1 MLNKINL
8 FFWIGLFS
16 FGSLAAQQSTVNLSP
31 NEVEAYKTQCTQMI
45 KYLQGTL
52 NFLGDPANPPAEKEI
67 IIDNSYLKIFEND
80 KVQIEGDLDAHRMVP
95 IHKDVQAYLKD
106 VVFFFKKVTFT
117 FNITSIAPM
126 LTQNGLVYFKVTMN
140 RNLKGVTVEG
150 DTVDN
155 NQLRYVEINLEREKN
170 SLKIASIYTNKL
182 NDDIEIQY
190 WWNHLSPA
198 WKNYFGKSIRVY
210 DSLPLNK
217 IISFSDSNLVVES
230 EKMIPADSL
239 QPDTTRLASDTTR
252 LEPMEDSLP
261 EVQDSVMLVPDTLI
275 MKNTSLMLQLI
286 HHLRNAREIDISG
299 NLDIENLTPLSE
311 MDNLRSLNCA
321 HTLIDDLTPLRSL
334 SRLQT
339 LDITGCPVETLDPL
353 RYVSAL
359 REIDA
364 AFTSLHKVGV
374 LANLKNL
381 ELLNLA
387 HTRIDSLPNLK
398 NLQNLRT
405 LELDAT
411 PLQRVDSLASLTR
424 LTSLNIAKTA
434 VTDFAP
440 LAKLTALQ
448 SLNLDSTLIS
458 DLQPLNTLDSLT
470 VLQINGTQVS
480 NLLPLAKLPVLKYIY
495 CDNSGINNKA
505 ATAFNKINPETQIIY
520 NSQKLEKW
528 WKALPE
534 VWKNIF
540 ITHANLRK
548 PVTKEQLHKL
558 LLLKKM
564 NVKGN
569 TEVRSLRPLTMLIQ
583 LKELN
588 VSGTGVS
595 NLKPLSTIR
604 TLRRLN
610 LSNTRVRSL
619 VPLQKLKNLK
629 TINIQH
635 TVIRDLLPLSGN
647 NNLTLVLADSTQVK
661 QKNVFALEKHLPQCL
676 VLFQTSQLRLWW
688 NNLEK
693 PWQKAFLKQVEL
705 DDPPTAEQLQQLIN
719 LRKISIGNHLDIES
733 VEPLTVFVHLKVL
746 KLDNTSITDITPV
759 AGLKRLKEL
768 SVTNSP
774 LWDIGPLAGMKQLE
788 SLNLENTSVEDLYP
802 LQGLHQL
809 QKLNVSGTKIRN
821 LKPLAGLSNL
831 RELVINNTRVNSLK
845 YVMPLSRL
853 TLLRCD
859 HTLLRERKVQSFKEK
874 HPKTKVIFY

>member
-1 MLNKINL
+1 MFYKINL

-31 NEVEAYKTQCTQMI
+31 KELDAYKTQCHQMI
-45 KYLQGTL
+45 NYLQGTL
-52 NFLGDPANPPAEKEI
+52 TFLGDPVNPPAEKEVI
-67 IIDNSYLKIFEND
+67 INNSYLKIFEND

-106 VVFFFKKVTFT
+106 VVFFFKKVTFI
-117 FNITSIAPM
+117 FHITSIDPL
-126 LTQNGLVYFKVTMN
+126 LTQNGQIYFKVTMN
-140 RNLKGVTVEG
+140 RNLKGITVEG
-150 DTVDN
+150 DTIDN
-155 NQLRYVEINLEREKN
+155 NQLRYVEINLNQEKN
-170 SLKIASIYTNKL
+170 SLKIASIYTDKP
-182 NDDIEIQY
+182 NDDLEIQY

-198 WKNYFGKSIRVY
+198 WKNYFGKSIRLY
-210 DSLPLNK
+210 DSIPLNK
-217 IISFSDSNLVVES
+217 IILFNDSILVVET
-230 EKMIPADSL
+230 EKTIHTDSL
-239 QPDTTRLASDTTR
+239 QQDSIQLKPI
-252 LEPMEDSLP
+252 EDSLLMI
-261 EVQDSVMLVPDTLI
+261 EDSAILVPDTLS
-275 MKNTSLMLQLI
+275 MKNIGLMLQLI
-286 HHLRNAREIDISG
+286 HHLRNAREVDISD
-299 NLDIENLTPLSE
+299 NLDIENLAPLSE

-321 HTLIDDLTPLRSL
+321 HTLIEDLTPLRSL

-339 LDITGCPVETLDPL
+339 LDITGCPVETLSPL

-364 AFTSLHKVGV
+364 AFTSINKVKV
-374 LANLKNL
+374 LENMRNL
-381 ELLNLA
+381 EMLNLS
-387 HTRIDSLPNLK
+387 HTRIDSLPNLRD
-398 NLQNLRT
+398 LQNLRT
-405 LELDAT
+405 LEMDAT
-411 PLQRVDSLASLTR
+411 PLQSIDSLASLTQ

-440 LAKLTALQ
+440 LTKLTALQ
-448 SLNLDSTLIS
+448 SLNLDSTRIINLY
-458 DLQPLNTLDSLT
+458 PLSKLDSLT
-470 VLQINGTQVS
+470 ILQINGTQVS
-480 NLLPLAKLPVLKYIY
+480 DLLPLAHLSALKFIY
-495 CDNSGINNKA
+495 CDNSGVNNKTA
-505 ATAFNKINPETQIIY
+505 AAFNKINPQVQVIY

-528 WKALPE
+528 WKVLPE

-540 ITHANLRK
+540 ITTHANLRQ
-548 PVTKEQLHKL
+548 PVTKEQLHRL
-558 LLLKKM
+558 LLLKKL
-564 NVKGN
+564 NVSGN
-569 TEVRSLRPLTMLIQ
+569 MEVHNLKPLTMLIQ

-588 VSGTGVS
+588 ISGTDVN
-595 NLKPLSTIR
+595 NLKPLGSVR
-604 TLRRLN
+604 TLRRLD
-610 LSNTRVRSL
+610 LSNTQVHSMAS
-619 VPLQKLKNLK
+619 LQKLKNLK
-629 TINIQH
+629 TINIEH
-635 TVIRDLLPLSGN
+635 TAIHDLLPLSGN
-647 NNLTLVLADSTQVK
+647 SNLTLVLADSTEVK
-661 QKNVFALEKHLPQCL
+661 QKNVFALEKYLPQCL
-676 VLFQTSQLRLWW
+676 VLFQTPQLKLWW

-693 PWQKAFLKQVEL
+693 PWQKAFLEQGEL
-705 DDPPTAEQLQQLIN
+705 DDSPTAEQLQQLIN

-733 VEPLTVFVHLKVL
+733 VEPLTIFAHLITL

-821 LKPLAGLSNL
+821 LKPLAGLTNL

-859 HTLLRERKVQSFKEK
+859 HTLLRERKVQKFKEK

>member
-1 MLNKINL
+1 MFYKINL

-16 FGSLAAQQSTVNLSP
+16 FGSLAAAQQSAVKLSP
-31 NEVEAYKTQCTQMI
+31 KEVAAYKTQCYQMM

-52 NFLGDPANPPAEKEI
+52 TFLGDPANPPAEKEI
-67 IIDNSYLKIFEND
+67 IINNSYLKIFEND

-117 FNITSIAPM
+117 FNITSIVPL
-126 LTQNGLVYFKVTMN
+126 LTQNGQIYFKVTMN
-140 RNLKGVTVEG
+140 RNLKGITVEG

-155 NQLRYVEINLEREKN
+155 NQLRYVEINLNPEKN
-170 SLKIASIYTNKL
+170 SLKIASIYTNKP

-190 WWNHLSPA
+190 WWNHLSQA
-198 WKNYFGKSIRVY
+198 WKNYFGRSIRVY
-210 DSLPLNK
+210 DSLPLNR
-217 IISFSDSNLVVES
+217 IISFSDSSLVVET
-230 EKMIPADSL
+230 EKIIPADSAQQDSTQL
-239 QPDTTRLASDTTR
+239 QPI
-252 LEPMEDSLP
+252 EDSLL
-261 EVQDSVMLVPDTLI
+261 VIQDSVMLVPDTVA
-275 MKNTSLMLQLI
+275 MKNTSLMVQLI
-286 HHLRNAREIDISG
+286 HQLRKAREVDISG
-299 NLDIENLTPLSE
+299 NLDIENLAPLSE
-311 MDNLRSLNCA
+311 MDNLRTLNCA

-353 RYVSAL
+353 RYISAL

-364 AFTSLHKVGV
+364 AFTSLNKVKV
-374 LANLKNL
+374 LGNLRNL

-398 NLQNLRT
+398 SLQNLRT
-405 LELDAT
+405 LELNST
-411 PLQRVDSLASLTR
+411 PLQSIDSLASLTQ

-440 LAKLTALQ
+440 LTKLTALQ
-448 SLNLDSTLIS
+448 SLNLDSTRIINLH
-458 DLQPLNTLDSLT
+458 PLGKLDSLT
-470 VLQINGTQVS
+470 ILQINGTRVS
-480 NLLPLAKLPVLKYIY
+480 DLLPLAKLPALKFIY
-495 CDNSGINNKA
+495 CDNSGINSKA
-505 ATAFNKINPETQIIY
+505 AAAFNKVNPRVQVIY
-520 NSQKLEKW
+520 NSKKLEKW

-540 ITHANLRK
+540 VSHANLSK
-548 PVTKEQLHKL
+548 PITKEQLHRL
-558 LLLKKM
+558 LLLKKL
-564 NVKGN
+564 NLQGN
-569 TEVRSLRPLTMLIQ
+569 TEVRSLKPLAMLIQ

-588 VSGTGVS
+588 VSGTSVR
-595 NLKPLSTIR
+595 NLEPLASVR
-604 TLRRLN
+604 TLRRLDVSHTRIQS
-610 LSNTRVRSL
+610 LS
-619 VPLQKLKNLK
+619 PLQKLKNLR
-629 TINIQH
+629 TINIKH
-635 TVIRDLLPLSGN
+635 TAIRDLLPLARIG
-647 NNLTLVLADSTQVK
+647 NLTLVLADSTRVK
-661 QKNVFALEKHLPQCL
+661 QKNVFALEKHLPKCL
-676 VLFQTSQLRLWW
+676 VLFQTPQLRLWW
-688 NNLEK
+688 NTLEE
-693 PWQKAFLKQVEL
+693 PWQAALSRQMEL
-705 DDPPTAEQLQQLIN
+705 DDPPTAEQLQQLVN
-719 LRKISIGNHLDIES
+719 LRKISIGNHLDIEN
-733 VEPLTVFVHLKVL
+733 VEPLTIFAHLITL
-746 KLDNTSITDITPV
+746 KLDNTSITDIAPV

-774 LWDIGPLAGMKQLE
+774 LWDTSPLAGMKQLE

-809 QKLNVSGTKIRN
+809 QKLNISGTKIRN

-859 HTLLRERKVQSFKEK
+859 HTLLRERKVQNFKEK